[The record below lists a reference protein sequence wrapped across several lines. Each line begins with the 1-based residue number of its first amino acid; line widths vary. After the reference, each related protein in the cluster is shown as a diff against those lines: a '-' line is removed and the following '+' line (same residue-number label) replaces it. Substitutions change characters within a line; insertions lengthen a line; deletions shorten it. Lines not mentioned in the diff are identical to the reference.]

1 MTAPLVAKQT
11 NYLKNN
17 VPYYKYYQTT
27 DVPDDSEDLFSSA
40 TATIGGQNTYS
51 PAYSFKGAGTN
62 SGNFPTSGSGM
73 TTSIIT
79 PSTYNNKDIT
89 LSAWVKPSQNNE
101 SSKTIWG
108 CHSDSSQSGISFGM
122 DDAYAGRL
130 KFHPKGYGSGCLR
143 STSYLYADTW
153 YFVVCIYDRTNMEMR
168 IYLNGVLDA
177 SQTLSASVSDMDL
190 ILGNY
195 IWKAGFWSP
204 NGATSKNASQVASQ
218 NFLGSII
225 NCCTWYRALSQ
236 SEITT
241 LYNGGNGLKIDTSVA
256 PYTDVQI
263 AYPMNETS
271 GTVAYSAISGQD
283 TGLYGSNTSQNLHV
297 EESIFAG
304 SGVVPMYL
312 YVTGGDGWYSDLPV
326 SSGAEFI
333 SDITLTKSIVP
344 TKVTLTFNNTTPK
357 NPQSLTIQGSANG
370 STWDTLATITVPS
383 NTNQV
388 IEQAITSSSEYT
400 YFRSKTT
407 SAYTNDG
414 LTINNIKIDGY
425 YEVTSEVG
433 QHDSWDTREQEGTH
447 TVLGSSSDYDTI
459 EYQNKEYEVQNV

>member
-27 DVPDDSEDLFSSA
+27 DVPDDSETLFSSA

-51 PAYSFKGAGTN
+51 PAYSFKGAGTS
-62 SGNFPTSGSGM
+62 SGNFPTNGSGM

-79 PSTYNNKDIT
+79 PSSYSNKDIT

-108 CHSDSSQSGISFGM
+108 CHADSTQSGISFGM
-122 DDAYAGRL
+122 DDANAGKL
-130 KFHPKGYGSGCLR
+130 KFHAKGYAAVLR
-143 STSYLYADTW
+143 SSSYLYANNW
-153 YFVVCIYDRTNMEMR
+153 YFIVCVYDRTNMQMR
-168 IYLNGVLDA
+168 IYINGTLDA
-177 SQTLSASVSDMDL
+177 TQTISASNSDMNL

-204 NGATSKNASQVASQ
+204 NGASSKTASQAASQ
-218 NFLGSII
+218 NFLGNII

-304 SGVVPMYL
+304 SGVVPRYL
-312 YVTGGDGWYSDLPV
+312 YVTGGDNWYSDLPV
-326 SSGAEFI
+326 SSSSEFV
-333 SDITLTKSIVP
+333 SDVILSRSIVP
-344 TKVTLTFNNTTPK
+344 TKVTLTFNNSTPK
-357 NPQSLTIQGSANG
+357 NPQNLTIQGSNNG
-370 STWDTLATITVPS
+370 SNWTTLSTVTVPS

-388 IEQAITSSSEYT
+388 IEQAITSSTLYSR
-400 YFRSKTT
+400 FRAKTT

-414 LTINNIKIDGY
+414 LTINNIRIDGY
-425 YEVTSEVG
+425 YEVTTEVG
-433 QHDSWDTREQEGTH
+433 QHDTWDTRTQEGTH
-447 TVLGSSSDYDTI
+447 TVWGSSSDYDTI

>member
-27 DVPDDSEDLFSSA
+27 DVPDDSETLFSSA
-40 TATIGGQNTYS
+40 TATIGGQSTYT
-51 PAYSFKGAGTN
+51 PAYSFKGNGTS
-62 SGNFPTSGSGM
+62 SGNFPTNGSGM

-79 PSTYNNKDIT
+79 PSSYSNKDIT
-89 LSAWVKPSQNNE
+89 LSAWVKPSQDNE

-108 CHSDSSQSGISFGM
+108 CHADSTQSGISFGM
-122 DDAYAGRL
+122 DDANAGKV
-130 KFHPKGYGSGCLR
+130 KFHAKGYAAVLR
-143 STSYLYADTW
+143 SSSYLYANNW
-153 YFVVCIYDRTNMEMR
+153 YFIVCVYDRTNMQMR
-168 IYLNGVLDA
+168 IYINGTLDA
-177 SQTLSASVSDMDL
+177 TQTISASNSDMNL

-204 NGATSKNASQVASQ
+204 NGASSKTASQAASQ
-218 NFLGSII
+218 NFLGNII
-225 NCCTWYRALSQ
+225 NCCTWYRTLSQ

-241 LYNGGNGLKIDTSVA
+241 LYNGGNGLKIDTSVE

-297 EESIFAG
+297 GESIFAG

-312 YVTGGDGWYSDLPV
+312 YVTGGDNWYADLPV
-326 SSGAEFI
+326 SSGAEFV
-333 SDITLTKSIVP
+333 SDVTLTRGIVP
-344 TKVTLTFNNTTPK
+344 TKVTLTFNNSTPK
-357 NPQSLTIQGSANG
+357 NPQNLTIQGSNNG
-370 STWDTLATITVPS
+370 SNWTTLTTVTVPS

-388 IEQAITSSSEYT
+388 IEQAITSSTSYSR
-400 YFRSKTT
+400 FRAKTT
-407 SAYTNDG
+407 SAYTNTG
-414 LTINNIKIDGY
+414 LTINNIRIDGY
-425 YEVTSEVG
+425 YEVTTEVG
-433 QHDSWDTREQEGTH
+433 KHDNWDTRTQEGTH
-447 TVLGSSSDYDTI
+447 QILSSSSDYDTI

>member
-27 DVPDDSEDLFSSA
+27 DVPDDSETLFSSA
-40 TATIGGQNTYS
+40 TATIGGQSTYS
-51 PAYSFKGAGTN
+51 PAYSFKGAGN
-62 SGNFPTSGSGM
+62 SSGNFPTSGSGM

-79 PSTYNNKDIT
+79 PSTYNNKDLT
-89 LSAWVKPSQNNE
+89 LSAWIKPSQNSE

-108 CHSDSSQSGISFGM
+108 CHSDSTQSGISFGM
-122 DDAYAGRL
+122 DDANAGKL
-130 KFHPKGYGSGCLR
+130 KFHAKGYGAVLR
-143 STSYLYADTW
+143 SSSYLYANNW
-153 YFVVCIYDRTNMEMR
+153 YFIVCVYDRTNMQMR
-168 IYLNGVLDA
+168 IYINGTLDS
-177 SQTLSASVSDMDL
+177 SQTISASNSDMNL

-204 NGATSKNASQVASQ
+204 NGATTKNASQSASQ
-218 NFLGSII
+218 NFLGNII

-241 LYNGGNGLKIDTSVA
+241 LYNGGNGLKINTSVE

-283 TGLYGSNTSQNLHV
+283 TGLYGSNTSYNQHV
-297 EESIFAG
+297 ADSVFAG
-304 SGVVPMYL
+304 TGVVPMYL
-312 YVTGGDGWYSDLPV
+312 YVTGGDNWYSDLPV
-326 SSGAEFI
+326 SSSAEFV
-333 SDITLTKSIVP
+333 SDVILSRSIVP

-357 NPQSLTIQGSANG
+357 NPQSLTIQGSTNG
-370 STWDTLATITVPS
+370 SNWTNLTTVSVPS

-388 IEQAITSSSEYT
+388 IEQEITSSTLYNR
-400 YFRSKTT
+400 FRAKTT

-414 LTINNIKIDGY
+414 ITINNIRIDGY

-433 QHDSWDTREQEGTH
+433 QHDTWDTRTQEGTH
-447 TVLGSSSDYDTI
+447 TILSSSSDYDTI